1 MSNSDNMRE
10 FFDRAA
16 PGWDNLPE
24 EAATRDALMEKM
36 AIPTGSVIADIGCGQ
51 GVFFPHLL
59 KTAPKSIIGVDLS
72 GEMLRYAREKFSD
85 GRIQLIQGDILE
97 AELPRLDAAVLY
109 NCYPHL
115 LDKAAL
121 ARRLAELVRP
131 GGIAVIAHGA
141 GKAVINARHRDGL
154 PFTLSAPLEEPEAEA
169 EKFAPWFRADR
180 MEDTEG
186 WYLLRMVRTPFSPL
200 D

>member
-1 MSNSDNMRE
+1 MNNSDKMRE

-16 PGWDNLPE
+16 PGWNNLPE

-59 KTAPKSIIGVDLS
+59 KAGPKAIIGVDLS
-72 GEMLRYAREKFSD
+72 GEMLRYAREKYPD
-85 GRIQLIQGDILE
+85 GRIRLIQGDILE
-97 AELPRLDAAVLY
+97 AALPRLDAAVLY

-141 GKAVINARHRDGL
+141 GKAVINAHHREGL
-154 PFTLSAPLEEPEAEA
+154 PFTLSVPLEEPETEA

-180 MEDTEG
+180 MEDEEG
-186 WYLLRMVRTPFSPL
+186 WYLLRMVRTES
-200 D
+200 

>member
-59 KTAPKSIIGVDLS
+59 KTAP
-72 GEMLRYAREKFSD
+72 
-85 GRIQLIQGDILE
+85 
-97 AELPRLDAAVLY
+97 
-109 NCYPHL
+109 
-115 LDKAAL
+115 
-121 ARRLAELVRP
+121 
-131 GGIAVIAHGA
+131 
-141 GKAVINARHRDGL
+141 
-154 PFTLSAPLEEPEAEA
+154 
-169 EKFAPWFRADR
+169 
-180 MEDTEG
+180 
-186 WYLLRMVRTPFSPL
+186 
-200 D
+200 